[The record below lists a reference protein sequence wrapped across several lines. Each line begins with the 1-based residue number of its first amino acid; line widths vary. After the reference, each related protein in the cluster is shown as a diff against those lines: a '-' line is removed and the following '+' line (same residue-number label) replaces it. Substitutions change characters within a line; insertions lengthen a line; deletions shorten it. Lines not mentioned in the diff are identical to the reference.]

1 MMFQTQTKFSSI
13 FLIQLKIIVSI
24 FFIYHLPTIKTC
36 FSLKILIFEFYKF
49 TIYISCVKMIS
60 KELSKRSTVPRYR
73 FTLLSK
79 REDHF
84 EKLHDFQIQP
94 SSTDLFTVVT
104 LRYDRVAVFFFF
116 PSKGTHGQRYTVETA
131 LPCPGFRCNGLLCG
145 ELFYGLAVTHRVLRP
160 SNHAGYS
167 PCQMGLLRNPV
178 YTLYFLPTDLHV

>member
-1 MMFQTQTKFSSI
+1 
-13 FLIQLKIIVSI
+13 
-24 FFIYHLPTIKTC
+24 
-36 FSLKILIFEFYKF
+36 
-49 TIYISCVKMIS
+49 MIS
-60 KELSKRSTVPRYR
+60 RELSKRSTMPPMSVHAFIEARRPFWKATRFSNSVEFYR
-73 FTLLSK
+73 FIH
-79 REDHF
+79 RGHAP
-84 EKLHDFQIQP
+84 IWP
-94 SSTDLFTVVT
+94 SCC
-104 LRYDRVAVFFFF
+104 FF